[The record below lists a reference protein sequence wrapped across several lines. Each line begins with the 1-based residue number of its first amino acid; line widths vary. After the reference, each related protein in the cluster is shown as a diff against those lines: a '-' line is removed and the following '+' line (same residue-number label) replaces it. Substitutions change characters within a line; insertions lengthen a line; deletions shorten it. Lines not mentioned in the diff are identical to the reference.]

1 MIKKAISH
9 WGKNVHVLVC
19 RIQIIIKSRLVKWHA
34 ATCHW
39 ENCPFTFISQFIKPS
54 FVLSWRV
61 SLYIDECFQI
71 NYSQKLEVLLFSIVY
86 FKFHLSLL
94 RFFTLLTLYRSC
106 KTAGCTLNRFLV
118 CAGLTY
124 QYMLTAVW
132 YLMLKDFT
140 DLHKLVILM
149 VQLNYEAQTEIYLV
163 KIAHKCLSWK

>member
-9 WGKNVHVLVC
+9 WGKNVQVLVC

-71 NYSQKLEVLLFSIVY
+71 NYSQKPDVLLFSFVY
-86 FKFHLSLL
+86 FQFYLSLL
-94 RFFTLLTLYRSC
+94 WFFTLLTWYRSC
-106 KTAGCTLNRFLV
+106 KTAGCSLNWFLV
-118 CAGLTY
+118 YVGLTY
-124 QYMLTAVW
+124 QYMPTAVCV
-132 YLMLKDFT
+132 KGFT
-140 DLHKLVILM
+140 
-149 VQLNYEAQTEIYLV
+149 
-163 KIAHKCLSWK
+163 W